1 MRTVLRKI
9 QDGLF
14 FQGPDQWT
22 ADPAEA
28 LDFKMIDRALQFV
41 EKWRLT
47 DVEVAFCF
55 KDSHCVTGLP
65 RERITVGYSEK

>member
-1 MRTVLRKI
+1 MRTVLRKTPS
-9 QDGLF
+9 GLF

-22 ADPAEA
+22 SNPAEA
-28 LDFKMIDRALQFV
+28 LDFRMIDRALHFV
-41 EKWRLT
+41 EKWGLK

-65 RERITVGYSEK
+65 RERITVGYTEA